1 MLQKCPVA
9 DQGRVSPNCFP
20 LPRVRLLLPPPPSA
34 WPTRI
39 CPQNVAPCRRP
50 PCLPRLCHRLSFCAL
65 ARQCRH
71 RGCLPYILEWP
82 AAQMLPSLL
91 AVAIGVSQPPPPPP
105 PFLAAAI
112 VEPQSSA
119 SVRPMRKKK
128 QPLPLLLLSPFS
140 SFCFG
145 SFESSPLLH
154 VILLRFRF

>member
-112 VEPQSSA
+112 VESQSSA

-128 QPLPLLLLSPFS
+128 QPLPSVPH
-140 SFCFG
+140 SF
-145 SFESSPLLH
+145 SPLLFLYLAL
-154 VILLRFRF
+154 VPSRARPFCT